1 MVLLEFFNWELALP
15 SSISE
20 TLLASLQ
27 GRKETSWCYS
37 EIVCL
42 VLGAVLILL
51 SCFYVFATKTI
62 KCTGTFATPQFP
74 AILSSKK
81 KKMKRHK
88 PKKSSQKRL
97 TKAQRL
103 LEVNRKWSAMYCS
116 DNSDYEEPENI
127 TTVPFGSLEITEVK
141 KVSFRD
147 TIQDVYFIES
157 KEEMRRLEELQSMG
171 YDVTITRPK
180 PFARDHARK
189 KTTQAAVFEE
199 KETTLYPA
207 MSSTFGNYSDKTEY
221 TDITKRAVKKLV
233 QYSGFQMAMR
243 DVKVGSYGNR
253 IFKDEER
260 LLEIPLLRESTI

>member
-1 MVLLEFFNWELALP
+1 MVLLEFFSWELALP

-27 GRKETSWCYS
+27 GRKETNWCYS
-37 EIVCL
+37 EIICL
-42 VLGAVLILL
+42 VLGAVFILL
-51 SCFYVFATKTI
+51 FCFYVFAAKTI

-81 KKMKRHK
+81 KKIKRHK

-103 LEVNRKWSAMYCS
+103 QEANRKWSAIYCS

-180 PFARDHARK
+180 SSARK

-199 KETTLYPA
+199 KETALYPA
-207 MSSTFGNYSDKTEY
+207 MSSTSDNYSDKTEY

-233 QYSGFQMAMR
+233 EYSGYQMG
-243 DVKVGSYGNR
+243 DVKIGSYGNR

>member
-37 EIVCL
+37 EFVCL

-81 KKMKRHK
+81 KKIKRHK

-127 TTVPFGSLEITEVK
+127 ATVPFGSLEITEVK

-171 YDVTITRPK
+171 YDVTITSPK
-180 PFARDHARK
+180 PSARDHARK

-199 KETTLYPA
+199 KEIALYPA
-207 MSSTFGNYSDKTEY
+207 MRSTFADNYRDKTEY
-221 TDITKRAVKKLV
+221 ADITKRVVKKLAE
-233 QYSGFQMAMR
+233 YSGFQMG
-243 DVKVGSYGNR
+243 DVKIGSYGNR